1 MDRRTVQLTL
11 WRVRRA
17 AHGLSWPAVVAV
29 ALFAFDASFY
39 VAAVRPALADN
50 QELVREVE
58 RLQAAGAGKR
68 SAAPN
73 PELDLA
79 AFYKALPRPAD
90 MPDLLRRLHREAE
103 SQGLEVQKGEYRPL
117 PDPGGKLRRYQIV
130 LPARGKY
137 PDVRRFLA
145 QAARETP
152 GLAVDSIAF
161 QRQDVG
167 APVLEAQI
175 KLTLFLGAEG

>member
-1 MDRRTVQLTL
+1 MI

-17 AHGLSWPAVVAV
+17 AHELSWLTVVAA
-29 ALFAFDASFY
+29 ALFAFDAAFHVS
-39 VAAVRPALADN
+39 ALEPALTGNEA
-50 QELVREVE
+50 LAVEVQ
-58 RLQAAGAGKR
+58 RLRAAGAE
-68 SAAPN
+68 AANRETASN

-79 AFYKALPRPAD
+79 AFYKALPRPAE
-90 MPDLLRRLHREAE
+90 MPDLLRRLLREAE

-117 PDPGGKLRRYQIV
+117 PDPGGKLRRYQIA

-145 QAARETP
+145 QAAREVP

-175 KLTLFLGAEG
+175 KLTLFVGAEG